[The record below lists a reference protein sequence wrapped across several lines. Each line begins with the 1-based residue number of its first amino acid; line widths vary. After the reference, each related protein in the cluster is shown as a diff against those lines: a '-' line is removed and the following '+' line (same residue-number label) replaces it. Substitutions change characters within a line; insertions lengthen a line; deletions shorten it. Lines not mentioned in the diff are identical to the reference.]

1 VLIGVSLVW
10 WRLCGPHARSATCE
24 SNEHERLTAEL
35 FVLALASAVWPLLV
49 AVVIIAL
56 KTTRPPVVLAAFL
69 LGAVIAAVGVGLV
82 VVYSLR
88 GTDVV
93 SDHRSTADPSVYLV
107 GALLAFALALFM
119 GRRARDRKKASSTKP
134 TTGPS
139 RTERA
144 LQRGAPLA
152 FLAGIV
158 LNLIPGIFPLV
169 ALKDVSEL
177 NTDVASTVLILLGF
191 YFVMFMLLEV
201 PLAGYLFAPEAT
213 SAAATRFNNWLS
225 ENSGRVVIY
234 ALYALAAYLLVRGLF
249 AL

>member
-1 VLIGVSLVW
+1 MTG
-10 WRLCGPHARSATCE
+10 
-24 SNEHERLTAEL
+24 EL

-93 SDHRSTADPSVYLV
+93 SDNRSTADPGVYLV
-107 GALLAFALALFM
+107 GAFLAFALAWFL
-119 GRRARDRKKASSTKP
+119 GRRARDRNEVRSTKP
-134 TTGPS
+134 ETGPS

-169 ALKDVSEL
+169 ALKDISEL
-177 NTDVASTVLILLGF
+177 DTDVASTVLILLGF
-191 YFVMFMLLEV
+191 YFVMFMLLEI
-201 PLAGYLFAPEAT
+201 PLAGYLFAPEATLALRGGEVTEAT

-234 ALYALAAYLLVRGLF
+234 VLYALAAYLLVRGLF